1 MALSKEKRDFLRK
14 GLLKG
19 SIQDIATLAKVS
31 RISVSSY
38 FSMKTKESETIEKA
52 CLAIYKRDFNRRK
65 EYNDSLKAIING

>member
-38 FSMKTKESETIEKA
+38 FSMKHP
-52 CLAIYKRDFNRRK
+52 
-65 EYNDSLKAIING
+65 